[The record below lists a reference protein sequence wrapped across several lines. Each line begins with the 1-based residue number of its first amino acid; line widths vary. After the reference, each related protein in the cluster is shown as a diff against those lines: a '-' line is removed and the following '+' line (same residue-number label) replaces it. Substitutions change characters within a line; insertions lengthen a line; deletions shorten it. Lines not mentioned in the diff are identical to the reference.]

1 MEGYYMADTEVDSND
16 TNLKKTYLAM
26 HFHYIMGKTQ
36 INQAQWSIRD
46 MEEIS
51 TAFWCIDRGTKEN
64 TDLHI

>member
-1 MEGYYMADTEVDSND
+1 MADTEVDSND

-51 TAFWCIDRGTKEN
+51 TAF
-64 TDLHI
+64 